1 MKARIV
7 LWEQELFCEKKQIKE
22 ERERSDKILSAGIF

>member
-1 MKARIV
+1 MRARIV
-7 LWEQELFCEKKQIKE
+7 FLEQELFCENKQIKE